1 MILFTKQKQ
10 RRSVEN
16 KSIDT
21 KGEGQVELGDWDC
34 HLYITDTMYTMD
46 N

>member
-1 MILFTKQKQ
+1 MIFTKQKQ

-16 KSIDT
+16 QCIDT

-34 HLYITDTMYTMD
+34 HIYTTDTMYKID